1 MNKIICGDSRQE
13 LKNIDSDSIHLIVSD
28 IPYGISYDEWDVIH
42 SNTNSALLGKS
53 PAQEQS
59 SVFSKRGNHSTV
71 GLKRIKKSHWNII
84 NGVYLGHLSVLE
96 S

>member
-42 SNTNSALLGKS
+42 NNTKTTI
-53 PAQEQS
+53 
-59 SVFSKRGNHSTV
+59 F
-71 GLKRIKKSHWNII
+71 GLIPNRWF
-84 NGVYLGHLSVLE
+84 
-96 S
+96 

>member
-13 LKNIDSDSIHLIVSD
+13 LKNIDSNSVYLIVSD

-42 SNTNSALLGKS
+42 SNTKSALLGKS

-59 SVFSKRGNHSTV
+59 SVFSKRGKPLNGWSEAD
-71 GLKRIKKSHWNII
+71 KKIPLEYYQWC
-84 NGVYLGHLSVLE
+84 LSWTP
-96 S
+96 